1 MGNWLHQIVVIFNAG
16 RRSIRGATLATAG
29 CGLSL
34 LMFAPMQARGEDDST
49 GIATNEGSVRVA
61 TRFHDPTT
69 STSDESASPTHVNSL
84 EPASL
89 SSDHTSDLAPETESD
104 DAASEFAAA
113 LSKGQHIRVAAK
125 PAAKAS
131 EQQPA
136 ADLPGVPFQPVKFQ
150 GITVAKSTKAELIE
164 TWGEPADTIPTDEGS
179 VLVYDI
185 EPFQVVEVL
194 VSSSDVVHTIKVTLA
209 ASLEPKLLAEQL
221 SLAEVE
227 PVTVNDSEGQPLGQA
242 FPERGV
248 LFMFD
253 ATAAN
258 EFNDDGTPT
267 LSVSQVAIQPLDSRA
282 FAMRAENRLH
292 GPYTKNISDLRTAV
306 ALDPQF
312 AHARW
317 LLSEVYM
324 ATGQADLADAE
335 AAAVCQIEPD
345 NAAYQ
350 LRRGQTLALLGE
362 YDDAVHRIRA
372 VLDRKD
378 LTALVQAQALYE
390 MARLASLGDV
400 QIASKAIPFNNRA
413 IELADHI
420 AINDDRAE
428 RQAAKQVLVDAHMA
442 VAEEIARQAFNQKVE
457 SISQWI
463 GRASGLAEEYIENDG
478 GSVMLRLTIAQ
489 RALNA
494 LASFKPT
501 LDPTPWVEE
510 AEQAAEALLA
520 ECEDELWQQRVKWEL
535 GITYHNAMRVEHS
548 RRQTAAALDY
558 GQKAIEN
565 LAIGAVSRQ
574 AVHSSEQLVGQLYF
588 QMGAIYAVHQQDHTK
603 AAQWYD
609 KAAPLLNGPRPVS
622 ELYSPRR
629 EGEMLVSIGVSYW
642 QLGQQTRALDVTQDG
657 AKLIER
663 AVEDGILAKTS
674 LAVPYGNLAT
684 MYQEMGE
691 NTNAAK
697 YTELAKSVQAAS
709 RKPSAKV
716 SRAGGNRPGNTRV
729 ARGRMPRVTI
739 QKPGEPERPF
749 VETNRK

>member
-1 MGNWLHQIVVIFNAG
+1 MGNLLHHIVVFFKAG
-16 RRSIRGATLATAG
+16 RMLAGGATLAAAS
-29 CGLSL
+29 CVLSCL
-34 LMFAPMQARGEDDST
+34 LFAPIQARGEGDAAGIST
-49 GIATNEGSVRVA
+49 KEGSVLVA

-69 STSDESASPTHVNSL
+69 STTDESASPSNHDSL
-84 EPASL
+84 QPTSESTV
-89 SSDHTSDLAPETESD
+89 HTPDIAPETESD
-104 DAASEFAAA
+104 DAAAEFGAA
-113 LSKGQHIRVAAK
+113 LSKGQPTRVAAR
-125 PAAKAS
+125 PAARAS
-131 EQQPA
+131 DTPSES
-136 ADLPGVPFQPVKFQ
+136 DLPTVPFQPVKFQ
-150 GITVAKSTKAELIE
+150 GITVAESTKAELIE
-164 TWGEPADTIPTDEGS
+164 TWGEPSDTIPTDEGS

-185 EPFQVVEVL
+185 EPFQLVEVL
-194 VSSSDVVHTIKVTLA
+194 LGPDDIVHTIKVTLA
-209 ASLEPKLLAEQL
+209 ASLEPNLLAEQL
-221 SLAEVE
+221 SLSEIE

-248 LFMFD
+248 LFMFE
-253 ATAAN
+253 TSAAG
-258 EFNDDGTPT
+258 EVNDGGTPT
-267 LSVSQVAIQPLDSRA
+267 VSVSQVAIQPLDSRA

-292 GPYTKNISDLRTAV
+292 GPYAKNINDLRTAV
-306 ALDPQF
+306 ALDSQF

-350 LRRGQTLALLGE
+350 LRRGQTLGLLGE

-378 LTALVQAQALYE
+378 LTAIVQAQALYE

-400 QIASKAIPFNNRA
+400 EIASKAIPFNNRA
-413 IELADHI
+413 IELADHV
-420 AINDDRAE
+420 ATSEDYAE
-428 RQAAKQVLVDAHMA
+428 RRAAKQVLVDAHLA

-478 GSVMLRLTIAQ
+478 GSVMLRLIIAQ

-501 LDPTPWVEE
+501 LDPTPWVDE
-510 AEQAAEALLA
+510 AEQAAETLLA
-520 ECEDELWQQRVKWEL
+520 ECDDELWQQRIKWEL

-548 RRQTAAALDY
+548 RRQTAAALSY

-565 LAIGAVSRQ
+565 LAIGALSRQ

-603 AAQWYD
+603 AVQWYD

-663 AVEDGILAKTS
+663 AVEDGILAKSS

-684 MYQEMGE
+684 MYEQMGE

-697 YTELAKSVQAAS
+697 YTELAKSVQAA
-709 RKPSAKV
+709 RKPAAKV
-716 SRAGGNRPGNTRV
+716 SRAGGNRQGNARI

-739 QKPGEPERPF
+739 QREGEPERPF
-749 VETNRK
+749 VEAMRK